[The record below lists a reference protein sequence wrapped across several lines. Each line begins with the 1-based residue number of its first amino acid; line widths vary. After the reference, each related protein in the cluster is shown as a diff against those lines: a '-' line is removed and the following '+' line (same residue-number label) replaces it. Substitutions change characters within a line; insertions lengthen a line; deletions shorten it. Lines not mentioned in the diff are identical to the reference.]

1 MEKVLQQLDRNRLI
15 DIAMNVEGFLAK
27 DAKQ

>member
-1 MEKVLQQLDRNRLI
+1 MEKVLAQLDRNRLI
-15 DIAMNVEGFLAK
+15 DIAKNVEGFLAK

>member
-1 MEKVLQQLDRNRLI
+1 MEKVLQQLDRSHLI
-15 DIAMNVEGFLAK
+15 EIARNVEGFLAK